1 MILSREDLDLCE
13 VHCIHEDVVKKV
25 SSDMIPDERAQSLAE
40 IFKTMGDSSRIK
52 LIFALLQ
59 HEMCVCD
66 LAAVSGLSD
75 SSVSHHLRLLRNQNL
90 VKFRREGK
98 VVYYSLAD
106 QHVESLFRQ
115 GWDHINEP

>member
-1 MILSREDLDLCE
+1 MSREDLDLCE